1 MKRSGRARSGRIGK
15 LGRSEAQIPR
25 RTGQDRTKK
34 LENRAEI
41 RRRSDLGRFGAIKVV
56 QGTAVNSPKSAQER
70 SETRPGR
77 PKSATGRPRSGPRRP
92 ESLQNDA
99 RTALQPLR
107 CTVRTAFRRETSSQA
122 RSQRSFQARVL
133 RKPQFLLCLPP
144 RSVGFARA
152 AGSHEKPAKNRGFGL
167 QNRFRE
173 RPRRSEIDPRRT
185 GFEPERPRRALQ
197 AH

>member
-1 MKRSGRARSGRIGK
+1 MYVCMYVCTRWKSVTARCKSAMVGTRERSAMKRKVQDEGAKIGRKNWKI
-15 LGRSEAQIPR
+15 EAKP
-25 RTGQDRTKK
+25 
-34 LENRAEI
+34 LEI

-56 QGTAVNSPKSAQER
+56 QGTSADAPKSAQER

-122 RSQRSFQARVL
+122 RSQRSFLARVL

-152 AGSHEKPAKNRGFGL
+152 A
-167 QNRFRE
+167 
-173 RPRRSEIDPRRT
+173 
-185 GFEPERPRRALQ
+185 
-197 AH
+197 